1 MTKRN
6 IIALII
12 TILFVIASLA
22 GCGSLTI
29 YTTEPTSA
37 PVTEADPGSDG
48 IDTTAG
54 PADTASGSVTAG
66 PPAVTTGEPVTS
78 APVTSAPATDPVT
91 TPDVTTVPA
100 EPLTE
105 PSETTA
111 EPPVTTEPS
120 ETTGEPPVTTE
131 PSETTAEPP
140 VTTEPSVTTAEP
152 PVTTAEPP
160 VTVPSHT
167 HLYSAQTVA
176 PTCTEKGY
184 TLHTCSCG
192 DSYSDNEKAALGH
205 DWKAADCTAAKTCK
219 RCGKTEGS
227 ALGHSY
233 GGWAVVTK
241 PTVAAEGLREKTC
254 GRCGDK
260 IRETIPK
267 IDPNSPEALEFAG
280 TYFTVKLSGQN
291 VKAGDTFTVT
301 VVMNPLSAAAL
312 GVEIPE
318 PASLTGTE
326 FVSASWKGNT
336 VIKTWDSEN
345 NHGSVLYEENTVS
358 GEVMV
363 ITLRATS
370 AGQVTLPVYACAKTR
385 IGVDHVFRETVNA
398 VINITG

>member
-37 PVTEADPGSDG
+37 PLTEADPGPGSA
-48 IDTTAG
+48 DTTAD
-54 PADTASGSVTAG
+54 PAVTGGSVSDPADTTSEPSDTASGSVTAG

-78 APVTSAPATDPVT
+78 APVTSAPATEPVT

-120 ETTGEPPVTTE
+120 
-131 PSETTAEPP
+131 
-140 VTTEPSVTTAEP
+140 VTTAEP
-152 PVTTAEPP
+152 PVTTTEPP
-160 VTVPSHT
+160 VTVPPHT
-167 HLYSAQTVA
+167 HLYSAQYVA

-233 GGWAVVTK
+233 GDWVVVTE
-241 PTVAAEGLREKTC
+241 PTTATEGLREKTC

-267 IDPNSPEALEFAG
+267 IDPNSSEALEFAG

-291 VKAGDTFTVT
+291 VRVGDTFTVT